1 MNTQTHTTL
10 SHLDTRYSTL
20 VVNAL
25 TRRRLK
31 RTHMNSAA
39 AIYNSHLSPNAEE
52 TTRYP
57 STATDASHRLSLRSL
72 I

>member
-39 AIYNSHLSPNAEE
+39 AIYSSHLSLNAE
-52 TTRYP
+52 
-57 STATDASHRLSLRSL
+57 
-72 I
+72 